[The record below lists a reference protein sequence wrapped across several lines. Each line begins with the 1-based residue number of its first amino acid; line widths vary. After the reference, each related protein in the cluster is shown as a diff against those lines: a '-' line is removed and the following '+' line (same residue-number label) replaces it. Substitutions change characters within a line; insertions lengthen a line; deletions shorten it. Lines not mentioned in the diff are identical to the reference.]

1 MGRLDGTTARSS
13 HCATHLARQR
23 RLTLLVGIDGT
34 PAIRRVATGTEL
46 YARNIIEALA
56 ASRDARTMRVYAN
69 AVEAPP
75 WLPSGVEWRGIPF
88 PRAWTHWRL
97 RQALRRDR
105 PDVTFI
111 PSHVLPFALGLKSV
125 VTIHDVGHRRE
136 PSSYSRTARWYLEA
150 TTRYAARR
158 ANRLI
163 AVSRSTA
170 DDLVRFYNV
179 PGGRITVVHSGV
191 DPRMRPQDP
200 SKVEEVLGRLGI
212 GGAYFLYVG
221 RNHPRKN
228 LAMLRRAFDE
238 SRRRGLTA
246 ELVLAGP
253 GHEEGSAGPVRML
266 PYVPPDDLPAL
277 YAGAIALTL
286 PSRFEGFGFPALE
299 AMRCGT
305 AVIASTAGALP
316 EIIGTAGILLNPDDA
331 GAWSQ
336 AMLELAHDPALQR
349 RLIAAG
355 AARSA
360 DFTWEAA
367 AAKTWT
373 VLDAVARAGQPLTTD
388 S

>member
-1 MGRLDGTTARSS
+1 M
-13 HCATHLARQR
+13 
-23 RLTLLVGIDGT
+23 LVGIDCT
-34 PAIRRVATGTEL
+34 PAIRRVATGTEI
-46 YARNIIEALA
+46 YARSIIEALA
-56 ASRDARTMRVYAN
+56 VSRGPRTMRVYAN
-69 AVEAPP
+69 AIEAPA
-75 WLPSGVEWRGIPF
+75 WLPGGVEWRGIPF
-88 PRAWTHWRL
+88 PRMWTHWRL
-97 RQALRRDR
+97 RQALRRER

-125 VTIHDVGHRRE
+125 VTIHDIGHRRE
-136 PSSYSRTARWYLEA
+136 PRSYSRTARWYLEA

-163 AVSRSTA
+163 AVSQSTA
-170 DDLVRFYNV
+170 DDLARFYNV
-179 PGGRITVVHSGV
+179 PGGRISVVHSGI
-191 DPRMRPQDP
+191 DPMMRPQDP
-200 SKVEEVLGRLGI
+200 SKVDEVLGRLGI

-228 LAMLRRAFDE
+228 LGMLRRAFDE
-238 SRRRGLTA
+238 ARRRGLEA

-253 GHEEGSAGPVRML
+253 GHDDASAGAIRML
-266 PYVPPDDLPAL
+266 HYVPPDDLPAL

-305 AVIASTAGALP
+305 AVIGSTAGALP
-316 EIIGTAGILLNPDDA
+316 EIISTAGILLSPDDA

-349 RLIAAG
+349 RLIVSG

-360 DFTWEAA
+360 DFTWEVA
-367 AAKTWT
+367 AAKTWG
-373 VLDAVARAGQPLTTD
+373 VLDAVARQGQPLTID

>member
-1 MGRLDGTTARSS
+1 MIVA
-13 HCATHLARQR
+13 
-23 RLTLLVGIDGT
+23 IDGT
-34 PAIRRVATGTEL
+34 PAIRRFATGTEV
-46 YARNIIEALA
+46 YARSIIEALA
-56 ASRDARTMRVYAN
+56 VSRGARTMRVYAN
-69 AVEAPP
+69 AIEAPP
-75 WLPSGVEWRGIPF
+75 WLPAGVEWRGIPF
-88 PRAWTHWRL
+88 PRGWTHWRL
-97 RQALRRDR
+97 RQALRRER
-105 PDVTFI
+105 PDVSFI

-125 VTIHDVGHRRE
+125 VTIHDIGHRRE
-136 PSSYSRTARWYLEA
+136 PQSYSRTARWYLEA

-158 ANRLI
+158 ADRLI
-163 AVSRSTA
+163 AVSKSTA
-170 DDLVRFYNV
+170 DDLARFYNV
-179 PGGRITVVHSGV
+179 PRGRISVVHSGI

-200 SKVEEVLGRLGI
+200 SRVEEVLGRLGI

-238 SRRRGLTA
+238 ARRRGLEA

-253 GHEEGSAGPVRML
+253 GHEGESAGAVRMVR
-266 PYVPPDDLPAL
+266 YVPPDDLPAL

-305 AVIASTAGALP
+305 AVIGSTAGALP
-316 EIIGTAGILLNPDDA
+316 EIVGTAGILLSPDDA

-349 RLIAAG
+349 RLIVAG
-355 AARSA
+355 TVRSA

-367 AAKTWT
+367 AAKTWG
-373 VLDAVARAGQPLTTD
+373 VLDAVARKGQPLTTE